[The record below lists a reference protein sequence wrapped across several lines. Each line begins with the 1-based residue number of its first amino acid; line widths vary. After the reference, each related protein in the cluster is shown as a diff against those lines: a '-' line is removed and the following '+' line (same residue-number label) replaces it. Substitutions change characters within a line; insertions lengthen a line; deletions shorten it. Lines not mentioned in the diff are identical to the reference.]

1 MKIKISFIVLFTI
14 VFGYSL
20 SKAQDKIKPESSKSE
35 CFTCHKANDLLPK
48 DFKKYDVHLSVG
60 LTCAACH
67 GGNSTSD
74 DEDIAMNPKQGFIGV
89 PSREKIPKLCGKCH
103 SNINYMRKFK
113 PEMETD
119 QVQQYYT
126 SLHGKQLRKGD
137 KNVAVCISCHT
148 AHAILPSSD
157 PRSTVYAVNVPATCN
172 KCHGNKNLMKKYNL
186 SSSPYKDY
194 AKSVHGIALLQK
206 KDTGAPAC
214 NDCHGNH
221 GAMPPGVNS
230 IDNVCG
236 NCHIN
241 NMKYFENSSMGKAF
255 KQLGYHG
262 CIVCHSNHL
271 IVKPNDNFVG
281 VGKESFCIKCHD
293 EGDEGYKAAKEIH
306 SDLTTLASL
315 YKFAINK
322 LKNVREKGMSDIDI
336 NFRLKKVHQTLIQ
349 ARTVV
354 HTFNSEKVAKFTNKG
369 IKTVK
374 SVIAKEDEEINEFY
388 VRRYGFLIAVVFI
401 TVIIIALYLKNK
413 ELDKKL
419 KSDSK

>member
-1 MKIKISFIVLFTI
+1 MCT
-14 VFGYSL
+14 
-20 SKAQDKIKPESSKSE
+20 
-35 CFTCHKANDLLPK
+35 
-48 DFKKYDVHLSVG
+48 
-60 LTCAACH
+60 
-67 GGNSTSD
+67 
-74 DEDIAMNPKQGFIGV
+74 
-89 PSREKIPKLCGKCH
+89 
-103 SNINYMRKFK
+103 
-113 PEMETD
+113 
-119 QVQQYYT
+119 
-126 SLHGKQLRKGD
+126 
-137 KNVAVCISCHT
+137 SCHT
-148 AHAILPSSD
+148 AHAILPSND

-206 KDTGAPAC
+206 KDIGAPAC

-255 KQLGYHG
+255 KQLEYHG

-293 EGDEGYKAAKEIH
+293 EGDKGYKAAKKIH

-322 LKNVREKGMSDIDI
+322 LKDVREKGMSDIDI
-336 NFRLKKVHQTLIQ
+336 NFRLKKAHQTLIQ
-349 ARTVV
+349 ARTIV

-374 SVIAKEDEEINEFY
+374 SVIAKENEEINEFY

-419 KSDSK
+419 KSNSK